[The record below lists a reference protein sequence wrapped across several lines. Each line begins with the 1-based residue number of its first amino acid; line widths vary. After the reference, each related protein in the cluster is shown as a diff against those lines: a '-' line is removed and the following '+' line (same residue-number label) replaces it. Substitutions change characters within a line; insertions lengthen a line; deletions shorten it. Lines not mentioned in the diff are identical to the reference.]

1 MKIVTAAEMTALEQ
15 SAERRGVSTNTLMEN
30 AGLAVAEVSRDL
42 MGCAAGK
49 RVLVL
54 VGPGNNGADGLVTG
68 RHLARWGAGVT
79 AYVVRGRPDPDPKME
94 LALGYG
100 LTVTDAAND
109 PDLAALDRLLSR
121 SDLVVDAILG
131 TGRSRPLTG
140 IVGDV
145 IAQLNRHSRESG
157 NPPALNSIAR
167 DSIRPTIVAMDLPT
181 GLNCD
186 TGEVD
191 PACPQVDVTVAL
203 GRPKVGLLTFPGA
216 ERAGRLEVAGIGLP
230 PDLPEEQGIFLELL
244 TPEWVRE
251 RLPERPANSHKGT
264 FGHALVVAGSRN
276 YVGAAY
282 LASQASVRTGAGL
295 TTLASARNVYPIA
308 AGKLTEVIHLPLSE
322 DGAGMI
328 HSEAARLLRPNL
340 SRYSTLLIGCGLGWS
355 PGTERLLEAL
365 VLGDPPLPMPVVVD
379 ADGLNSLSG
388 IADWH
393 GRLPSPAVLT
403 PHPGEMATLTG
414 MSTAEVQRDR
424 VGIAREW
431 SQRWN
436 ATVVLKGAHTV
447 IADPGGL
454 VRVAP
459 FANPGMASAGTGD
472 VLSGIIT
479 GLLAQGLG
487 TTDAAC
493 CGVYMHGLASE
504 AVTRKLGNAGS
515 LASDLVEQIPDA
527 IRRLKQ

>member
-1 MKIVTAAEMTALEQ
+1 MKIVTANQMTALEQ
-15 SAERRGVSTNTLMEN
+15 SAECRGVSTDTLMEN

-42 MGCAAGK
+42 MGGAAGK

-54 VGPGNNGADGLVTG
+54 AGPGNNGADGLVTG

-79 AYVVRGRPDPDPKME
+79 AYVVRGRPGSDPKMD

-100 LTVTDAAND
+100 LTVADAAND
-109 PDLAALDRLLSR
+109 PDLTALDRLLSR

-140 IVGDV
+140 VVGEV
-145 IAQLNRHSRESG
+145 IARLNRHSRESG
-157 NPPALNSIAR
+157 NPPALDSIAR
-167 DSIRPTIVAMDLPT
+167 NSRRPIIVAMDLPT

-191 PACPQVDVTVAL
+191 PACPRVDVTVAL

-216 ERAGRLEVAGIGLP
+216 ERAGRLEVADIGLP
-230 PDLPEEQGIFLELL
+230 PDLPEERDIFLELL

-295 TTLASARNVYPIA
+295 TTLATARNVYLIA
-308 AGKLTEVIHLPLSE
+308 AAKLTEVIHLPLPE

-328 HSEAARLLRPNL
+328 HSEAARLLRTGM
-340 SRYSTLLIGCGLGWS
+340 SRYNALLVGCGLGWS

-365 VLGDPPLPMPVVVD
+365 VLGGPPLPVPVAVD
-379 ADGLNSLSG
+379 ADGLNSLSV
-388 IADWH
+388 IADWWSKL
-393 GRLPSPAVLT
+393 RSPAVLT

-414 MSTAEVQRDR
+414 MSNAEVQRDR

-436 ATVVLKGAHTV
+436 STVVLKGALTV
-447 IADPGGL
+447 IADPEGL
-454 VRVAP
+454 IRVAP

-479 GLLAQGLG
+479 GLLAQGLD

-493 CGVYMHGLASE
+493 CGVYLHGQAGE

-515 LASDLVEQIPDA
+515 LASDLVAQIPGA
-527 IRRLKQ
+527 IRQLKR

>member
-1 MKIVTAAEMTALEQ
+1 MKIVTANQMTALEQ
-15 SAERRGVSTNTLMEN
+15 SAERHGVSTDTLMEN

-42 MGCAAGK
+42 MGGVTGK

-79 AYVVRGRPDPDPKME
+79 AYVVRGRPDPDPKMD

-100 LTVTDAAND
+100 LTVADAAND
-109 PDLAALDRLLSR
+109 TNLATLDRLLSR

-131 TGRSRPLTG
+131 TGCSRPLTG
-140 IVGDV
+140 IVGEV
-145 IAQLNRHSRESG
+145 IARLNNITRAPLSSFQSSTPSFQPPTRHSREGG
-157 NPPALNSIAR
+157 NPPAIDRTARNSP
-167 DSIRPTIVAMDLPT
+167 RPIIVAMDLPT
-181 GLNCD
+181 GLNCN

-216 ERAGRLEVAGIGLP
+216 ERAGRLEVADIGLP
-230 PDLPEEQGIFLELL
+230 PDLPEEQGILLELL

-308 AGKLTEVIHLPLSE
+308 AGKLTEVIHLPLPE

-328 HSEAARLLRPNL
+328 HSEAAP
-340 SRYSTLLIGCGLGWS
+340 LLISNLARYNALLVGCGLGWS
-355 PGTERLLEAL
+355 PGTEGLLEAL
-365 VLGDPPLPMPVVVD
+365 VLGDSPLPLPVVVD

-388 IADWH
+388 IADWRSKLR
-393 GRLPSPAVLT
+393 GPAVLT

-424 VGIAREW
+424 VGTAREW

-436 ATVVLKGAHTV
+436 STVVLKGALTV

-459 FANPGMASAGTGD
+459 FTNPGMASAGTGD

-479 GLLAQGLG
+479 GLLAQGLD
-487 TTDAAC
+487 TT
-493 CGVYMHGLASE
+493 G
-504 AVTRKLGNAGS
+504 
-515 LASDLVEQIPDA
+515 
-527 IRRLKQ
+527 RRLLRRVPARLCR

>member
-1 MKIVTAAEMTALEQ
+1 MKIVTANQMTALEQ
-15 SAERRGVSTNTLMEN
+15 SAERHGVSTDTLMEN

-42 MGCAAGK
+42 MGGAAGK

-79 AYVVRGRPDPDPKME
+79 AYVVRGRPNPDPKMD

-100 LTVTDAAND
+100 LTVADAAND
-109 PDLAALDRLLSR
+109 TNLATLDRLLSR
-121 SDLVVDAILG
+121 SELVVDAILG

-145 IAQLNRHSRESG
+145 IAQLNDAARNSR
-157 NPPALNSIAR
+157 
-167 DSIRPTIVAMDLPT
+167 RPIIVAMDLPT

-230 PDLPEEQGIFLELL
+230 PDLPEEQGILLELL

-251 RLPERPANSHKGT
+251 RLPERPSNSHKGT

-282 LASQASVRTGAGL
+282 LSSQASVRTGAGL
-295 TTLASARNVYPIA
+295 TTLATARNVYPIA
-308 AGKLTEVIHLPLSE
+308 AGKLTEVIHLPLPE

-328 HSEAARLLRPNL
+328 HSEAARLLRPGI
-340 SRYSTLLIGCGLGWS
+340 SRYNALLVGCGLGWS
-355 PGTERLLEAL
+355 PGTEGLLEAL
-365 VLGDPPLPMPVVVD
+365 VLGGPPLPVPVVVD
-379 ADGLNSLSG
+379 ADGLNSLSS
-388 IADWH
+388 IADWQSKL
-393 GRLPSPAVLT
+393 RSPAVLT

-424 VGIAREW
+424 AGIAREW
-431 SQRWN
+431 SHRWN
-436 ATVVLKGAHTV
+436 ATVVLKGALTV
-447 IADPGGL
+447 IAGPGGL
-454 VRVAP
+454 VQVAP

-487 TTDAAC
+487 TADAAC
-493 CGVYMHGLASE
+493 CGVYLHGLAGE

-515 LASDLVEQIPDA
+515 LASDLLEQIPA
-527 IRRLKQ
+527 TICRLKPLPL

>member
-15 SAERRGVSTNTLMEN
+15 SAERRGVSTDTLMEN

-42 MGCAAGK
+42 MGGAAGK

-54 VGPGNNGADGLVTG
+54 AGPGNNGADGLVTG

-79 AYVVRGRPDPDPKME
+79 AYVVRGRPNPDPKMDI
-94 LALGYG
+94 ALRYG
-100 LTVTDAAND
+100 VSVADAAND
-109 PDLAALDRLLSR
+109 PDLTTLDRLLSR

-145 IAQLNRHSRESG
+145 IARLNNAAR
-157 NPPALNSIAR
+157 NSHRAI
-167 DSIRPTIVAMDLPT
+167 IVAMDLPT

-203 GRPKVGLLTFPGA
+203 GRPKAGLLTFPGA
-216 ERAGRLEVAGIGLP
+216 ERAGRLEIADIGLP
-230 PDLPEEQGIFLELL
+230 PDLPEERGIFLELL

-295 TTLASARNVYPIA
+295 TTLATARNVYPIA
-308 AGKLTEVIHLPLSE
+308 AGKLTEVIHLPLPE

-328 HSEAARLLRPNL
+328 HSEAARLLRTGM
-340 SRYSTLLIGCGLGWS
+340 SRYSALLVGCGLGWS
-355 PGTERLLEAL
+355 PGTEGLMKAL
-365 VLGDPPLPMPVVVD
+365 VLGDPPLPVPAVVD

-388 IADWH
+388 IADWRS
-393 GRLPSPAVLT
+393 RLSGPAVLT

-424 VGIAREW
+424 TGIAREW

-436 ATVVLKGAHTV
+436 STVVLKGALTV

-459 FANPGMASAGTGD
+459 FTNPGMASAGTGD

-479 GLLAQGLG
+479 GLLAQGLDA
-487 TTDAAC
+487 TEAAC
-493 CGVYMHGLASE
+493 CGVYLHGLAGE
-504 AVTRKLGNAGS
+504 AVVRKLGNAGS
-515 LASDLVEQIPDA
+515 LASDLVEQIPGA
-527 IRRLKQ
+527 IRQLKQ

>member
-15 SAERRGVSTNTLMEN
+15 SSERYGVSTDTLMEN
-30 AGLAVAEVSRDL
+30 AGLVVAEVSRDL
-42 MGCAAGK
+42 MGGAAGK

-79 AYVVRGRPDPDPKME
+79 AYVVRGRPNPDPKMDI
-94 LALGYG
+94 ALRYG
-100 LTVTDAAND
+100 MSVADAAND
-109 PDLAALDRLLSR
+109 PNLATLDRLLSR

-145 IAQLNRHSRESG
+145 IARLNNATRNSR
-157 NPPALNSIAR
+157 
-167 DSIRPTIVAMDLPT
+167 RPIIVAMDLPT

-230 PDLPEEQGIFLELL
+230 PDLPEERDILLELL
-244 TPEWVRE
+244 TPERE

-264 FGHALVVAGSRN
+264 FGHALVIAGSRN

-308 AGKLTEVIHLPLSE
+308 AGKLTEVIHLPLPE

-328 HSEAARLLRPNL
+328 HSEAARLLRPSL
-340 SRYSTLLIGCGLGWS
+340 SRYNALLVGCGLGWS
-355 PGTERLLEAL
+355 PGTEGLLQAL
-365 VLGDPPLPMPVVVD
+365 LLGDPPLPVPVVVD

-388 IADWH
+388 IADWQSKL
-393 GRLPSPAVLT
+393 RSPAVLT

-414 MSTAEVQRDR
+414 MSTADVQRDR
-424 VGIAREW
+424 VGMAREW

-436 ATVVLKGAHTV
+436 STVVLKGALTV
-447 IADPGGL
+447 IAEPGGL

-479 GLLAQGLG
+479 GLLAQGLD

-493 CGVYMHGLASE
+493 CGVYLHGMAG
-504 AVTRKLGNAGS
+504 ATVTQTLGNAGS
-515 LASDLVEQIPDA
+515 LASDLLEQIPAA
-527 IRRLKQ
+527 IRLLKQRPS